1 LKAALV
7 DIAAEAREQLARAAQ
22 RWPSVP
28 PAARPAFLPLAWVA
42 PLLTRIERNPD
53 PSVPID
59 LPQWRRQWLLWRAAR
74 RGVF

>member
-1 LKAALV
+1 
-7 DIAAEAREQLARAAQ
+7 
-22 RWPSVP
+22 VP

-42 PLLTRIERNPD
+42 PLLARIERNSD
-53 PSVPID
+53 PFAPID